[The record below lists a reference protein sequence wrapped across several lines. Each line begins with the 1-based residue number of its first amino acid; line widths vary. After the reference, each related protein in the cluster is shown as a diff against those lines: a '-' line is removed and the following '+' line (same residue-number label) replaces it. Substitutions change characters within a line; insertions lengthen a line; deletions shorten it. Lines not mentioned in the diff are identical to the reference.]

1 MNEKIKK
8 IGAILT
14 IVIIVAAV
22 AGLASCESYKIDT
35 PEVDSL
41 ATWSL
46 QSDIQPIF
54 TNNCATVSCH
64 GGPQKPDL
72 REGKSYQ
79 ALSNGLYVTL
89 PADQSRLYKKIST
102 DSEHLSRATDTE
114 RLKVL
119 YWIMQGA
126 KNN

>member
-1 MNEKIKK
+1 MNEQIKK

-14 IVIIVAAV
+14 MVIIVAAV
-22 AGLASCESYKIDT
+22 AGLSSCESYKIDI
-35 PEVDSL
+35 PAVDSL
-41 ATWSL
+41 ATWSF

-54 TNNCATVSCH
+54 TNNCATISCH

-79 ALSNGLYVTL
+79 ALTNGLYVTL
-89 PADQSRLYKKIST
+89 PADQSPLYKMIST
-102 DSEHLSRATDTE
+102 DTEHLSRATETE

-119 YWIMQGA
+119 YWIKQGA